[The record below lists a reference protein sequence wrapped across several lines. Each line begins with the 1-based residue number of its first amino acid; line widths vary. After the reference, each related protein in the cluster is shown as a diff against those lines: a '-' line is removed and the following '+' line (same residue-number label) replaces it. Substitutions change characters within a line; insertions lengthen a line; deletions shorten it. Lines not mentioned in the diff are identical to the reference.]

1 MELFDYDVYKKL
13 IDMDAVNEFRQ
24 RALTPEHPKT
34 IGTAQNPDVYFQG
47 REAQNKHYDAIP
59 DIVEYY
65 MDEIAKE
72 TGRHYKPFDY
82 VGAPDA
88 EHVIVAMGSVC
99 ETAEE
104 TVNALL
110 KEGKKVGLIKVRLYR
125 PFSAK
130 HFLSVLPASCKKLA
144 VLDRTK
150 EPGAT
155 GEPLYLDVKSV
166 LYGKA
171 DAPAVIVGGRYG
183 LASKDTNPGQIMA
196 VFKNLES
203 DHPVNDFT
211 IGIIDDVTNKSLPS
225 VEGVS
230 TEPEGTIRCMFW
242 GLGSD
247 GTVGANKS
255 AIKIIGDN
263 TDLYA
268 QGYFSYDSKKS
279 GGITISHLRFGKNK
293 ICLLYTSDA
302 ADD

>member
-1 MELFDYDVYKKL
+1 MMRF
-13 IDMDAVNEFRQ
+13 
-24 RALTPEHPKT
+24 
-34 IGTAQNPDVYFQG
+34 
-47 REAQNKHYDAIP
+47 P

-171 DAPAVIVGGRYG
+171 DAPAVIVGG
-183 LASKDTNPGQIMA
+183 
-196 VFKNLES
+196 
-203 DHPVNDFT
+203 
-211 IGIIDDVTNKSLPS
+211 
-225 VEGVS
+225 
-230 TEPEGTIRCMFW
+230 
-242 GLGSD
+242 
-247 GTVGANKS
+247 
-255 AIKIIGDN
+255 
-263 TDLYA
+263 
-268 QGYFSYDSKKS
+268 
-279 GGITISHLRFGKNK
+279 
-293 ICLLYTSDA
+293 
-302 ADD
+302 